1 MRAVRCG
8 VCGEVLLGE
17 TAPSRCPYCAADG
30 PHLRDYEASTG
41 EPDRM
46 LPTETERRDLED
58 LAEVARIL
66 ARCALGAAGASADD
80 GRRALL
86 ERIGWIHAEHVRVL
100 CLLADEVHGPEWL
113 IPVAVEDDEAL
124 ALRGIEMRLAEA
136 TRLYERAAS
145 RATAPRVGEV
155 FTAFAE
161 AEAALAAFLRR
172 AHAEPDG

>member
-8 VCGEVLLGE
+8 ICGEVLLGE
-17 TAPSRCPYCAADG
+17 NTPSRCPYCASDG
-30 PHLRDYEASTG
+30 PHLRDYEAASG
-41 EPDRM
+41 SADRI

-58 LAEVARIL
+58 LAEVARVL

-86 ERIGWIHAEHVRVL
+86 ERMGWIHAEHVRVL

-113 IPVAVEDDEAL
+113 TPVAVEDDEGL

-136 TRLYERAAS
+136 TGLYERATT
-145 RATAPRVGEV
+145 RATAPRIAEV

-172 AHAEPDG
+172 GHADSRG